1 MASDTGTATA
11 DPADPKR
18 PPETTRT
25 ATSWW
30 RRWTTGW
37 LFPARRGAGS
47 APANT
52 ETASGATLWSRRG
65 RARRFS
71 PLTRR
76 ILLVNTLPV
85 AFLAGS
91 IVFLGD
97 YEDTLI
103 DAELAALTLQGEV
116 VAAAIG
122 ESAVRGG
129 EATINRVDP
138 EMARL
143 LMARLTSP
151 IGARG
156 RIFGETGEMFGDTAN
171 LGERQRRIVKQTL
184 PPPDTGAGDGWFR
197 RFIEDVEREL
207 RAGRSDGP
215 YKEIADP
222 VARDYPWVEQALRG
236 YNTRTVR
243 RADDGRLILSVAI
256 PVQRFKQVLGALMLQ
271 RDDSDIA
278 HRIHLVR
285 LDLLRI
291 AAVTLGC
298 TILLSF
304 FLARTIAR
312 PITRLARAADRV
324 RLARDSKPT
333 MPDIGGRDDE
343 IGDLSDS
350 LRSMTDALWLRMNA
364 IESFAAD
371 VAHELKNPLTSLR
384 SAAEIAVR
392 IEDPEKRAKLM
403 AIVLDDTRRLD
414 RLISDIADS
423 SRLDA
428 ELMRGELH
436 VVDIEALLRSLV
448 EAYAATTASA
458 AGVRVELNALRG
470 GPFRVLGHEGRYGQ
484 VFRNVIDN
492 AISFSPKDSRIVVGL
507 MRDKNAIVATVD
519 DQGPGIPDA
528 NVETIFRRFY
538 SERPSAAFGRHSGL
552 GLSIC
557 RQIVDAYGGSIVA
570 GNIKDAQGKTL
581 GARFTVRMPRAG

>member
-1 MASDTGTATA
+1 
-11 DPADPKR
+11 
-18 PPETTRT
+18 
-25 ATSWW
+25 
-30 RRWTTGW
+30 
-37 LFPARRGAGS
+37 
-47 APANT
+47 
-52 ETASGATLWSRRG
+52 
-65 RARRFS
+65 
-71 PLTRR
+71 
-76 ILLVNTLPV
+76 
-85 AFLAGS
+85 
-91 IVFLGD
+91 
-97 YEDTLI
+97 
-103 DAELAALTLQGEV
+103 
-116 VAAAIG
+116 
-122 ESAVRGG
+122 
-129 EATINRVDP
+129 
-138 EMARL
+138 MARL
-143 LMARLTSP
+143 LMARLTTP

-197 RFIEDVEREL
+197 RLVDDVERQL

-222 VARDYPWVEQALRG
+222 VARDYLWVEQALRG

-256 PVQRFKQVLGALMLQ
+256 PVQRYKQVLGALMLQ

-278 HRIHLVR
+278 HRIHQVR

-291 AAVTLGC
+291 AGVTLGC

-333 MPDIGGRDDE
+333 MPDIGGRNDE

-384 SAAEIAVR
+384 SAAEIAAR

-448 EAYAATTASA
+448 EAYAATTASE
-458 AGVRVELNALRG
+458 AGVRVELNPLRR
-470 GPFRVLGHEGRYGQ
+470 GPFRALGHEGRYGQ

-507 MRDKNAIVATVD
+507 MIEKNTVVATID

-557 RQIVDAYGGSIVA
+557 RQIVDAYGGSIAA
-570 GNIKDAQGKTL
+570 GNIKDGQGKTL

>member
-11 DPADPKR
+11 DPPEPKR
-18 PPETTRT
+18 PPETTRANT
-25 ATSWW
+25 RWW
-30 RRWTTGW
+30 RRWTTDW
-37 LFPARRGAGS
+37 LFPARRGAG
-47 APANT
+47 PPPPDT
-52 ETASGATLWSRRG
+52 DTAGGATLWTRRG
-65 RARRFS
+65 RERRFS

-138 EMARL
+138 DMARQ
-143 LMARLTSP
+143 LMARLTTP

-171 LGERQRRIVKQTL
+171 LGERQQRIIKQTL
-184 PPPDTGAGDGWFR
+184 PPPDMVTEEGWFR
-197 RFIEDVEREL
+197 RLLDDVEQQL

-256 PVQRFKQVLGALMLQ
+256 PVQRYKQVLGALMLQ

-278 HRIHLVR
+278 YRVHLVR

-304 FLARTIAR
+304 FLARTIAQ

-333 MPDIGGRDDE
+333 MPDIGGRNDE
-343 IGDLSDS
+343 IGDLSES

-384 SAAEIAVR
+384 SAAEIAAR

-436 VVDIEALLRSLV
+436 VVDAEALLRSLI
-448 EAYAATTASA
+448 EAYAATTATEA
-458 AGVRVELNALRG
+458 DVRVELNALRQ
-470 GPFRVLGHEGRYGQ
+470 GPFRALGHEGRYGQ

-492 AISFSPKDSRIVVGL
+492 AISFSPKGSKIVVGL
-507 MRDKNAIVATVD
+507 MREKNAIVVTID

-538 SERPSAAFGRHSGL
+538 SERPTASFGRHSGL

-557 RQIVDAYGGSIVA
+557 RQIVDAYGGSIAA
-570 GNIKDAQGKTL
+570 GNIKDAEGRTL
-581 GARFTVRMPRAG
+581 GARFTIRLPMAG

>member
-11 DPADPKR
+11 EPPGPKR

-25 ATSWW
+25 NTSWW
-30 RRWTTGW
+30 RRWTTDW
-37 LFPARRGAGS
+37 LFPARRGAGPS
-47 APANT
+47 PTDT
-52 ETASGATLWSRRG
+52 EAASGATLWSRRG

-116 VAAAIG
+116 VASAIG

-138 EMARL
+138 EMARQ
-143 LMARLTSP
+143 LMARLTTP

-171 LGERQRRIVKQTL
+171 LGERQQRIVKQAL
-184 PPPDTGAGDGWFR
+184 PPPDIGAGDGWFSR
-197 RFIEDVEREL
+197 LIDDIEQQL

-256 PVQRFKQVLGALMLQ
+256 PVQRYKQVLGALMLQ

-278 HRIHLVR
+278 YRIHLVR

-291 AAVTLGC
+291 AGVTLAC

-304 FLARTIAR
+304 FLARTIAQ

-333 MPDIGGRDDE
+333 MPDIGNRNDE

-392 IEDPEKRAKLM
+392 IEDPEKRGKLM

-436 VVDIEALLRSLV
+436 VVDIETLLRSLI
-448 EAYAATTASA
+448 EAYAATTATEA
-458 AGVRVELNALRG
+458 DVRVELNTLRQ
-470 GPFRVLGHEGRYGQ
+470 GPFRALGHEGRYGQ

-492 AISFSPKDSRIVVGL
+492 AISFSPKGSKIVVGL
-507 MRDKNAIVATVD
+507 MREKNAVIATID

-538 SERPSAAFGRHSGL
+538 SERPTASFGRHSGL

-557 RQIVDAYGGSIVA
+557 RQIVDAYGGSIAA
-570 GNIKDAQGKTL
+570 GNIKDGQGRTL
-581 GARFTVRMPRAG
+581 GARFTVRMPLAG

>member
-11 DPADPKR
+11 DPPDPKR

-30 RRWTTGW
+30 RRWTTDW

-47 APANT
+47 PPSDT
-52 ETASGATLWSRRG
+52 EAASGATLWSRRG

-143 LMARLTSP
+143 LMARLTMP

-184 PPPDTGAGDGWFR
+184 PPPDTGTDETWLR
-197 RFIEDVEREL
+197 RFIDDVERQL

-243 RADDGRLILSVAI
+243 RADDGRLVLSVAI
-256 PVQRFKQVLGALMLQ
+256 PVQRYKQVLGALMLQ

-291 AAVTLGC
+291 AGVTLGC

-304 FLARTIAR
+304 FLARTIAQ

-333 MPDIGGRDDE
+333 MPDIGGRNDE

-436 VVDIEALLRSLV
+436 VVDVEALLRSLV
-448 EAYAATTASA
+448 EAYAATTASE

-470 GPFRVLGHEGRYGQ
+470 GPFRALGHEGRYGQ

-492 AISFSPKDSRIVVGL
+492 AISFSPKDTRIVVGL
-507 MRDKNAIVATVD
+507 MREKDAIVATID

-557 RQIVDAYGGSIVA
+557 RQIVDAYGGSISA

>member
-11 DPADPKR
+11 DPPDPKR

-30 RRWTTGW
+30 RRWTTDW

-47 APANT
+47 PRADA

-103 DAELAALTLQGEV
+103 DAELTALTLQGEV

-143 LMARLTSP
+143 LMTRLTSP

-171 LGERQRRIVKQTL
+171 LDERQRRIVKQTL
-184 PPPDTGAGDGWFR
+184 PPPDTGADEGWFR
-197 RFIEDVEREL
+197 RFIDDVERHL

-256 PVQRFKQVLGALMLQ
+256 PVQRYKQVLGALMLQ

-304 FLARTIAR
+304 FLARTIAQ

-333 MPDIGGRDDE
+333 MPDIGGRNDE

-403 AIVLDDTRRLD
+403 SIVLDDTRRLD

-448 EAYAATTASA
+448 EAYAATIASE

-470 GPFRVLGHEGRYGQ
+470 GPFRALGHEGRYGQ

-492 AISFSPKDSRIVVGL
+492 AISFSPKDSRVVVGL

-557 RQIVDAYGGSIVA
+557 RQIVDAYGGSIAA

-581 GARFTVRMPRAG
+581 GARFTVRMPLAG

>member
-11 DPADPKR
+11 EPPEPKR
-18 PPETTRT
+18 PPESTRVT
-25 ATSWW
+25 GWW

-37 LFPARRGAGS
+37 LFPARPRADA
-47 APANT
+47 APPDPT
-52 ETASGATLWSRRG
+52 TTGTSTLWSRRGG

-138 EMARL
+138 EMARQ
-143 LMARLTSP
+143 LMARLTTP

-171 LGERQRRIVKQTL
+171 LGERRQRIIKQAL
-184 PPPDTGAGDGWFR
+184 PPPDMSTGDGWFR
-197 RFIEDVEREL
+197 RFIDDIEQQL

-256 PVQRFKQVLGALMLQ
+256 PVQRYKQVLGALMLQ

-278 HRIHLVR
+278 YRIHLVR

-291 AAVTLGC
+291 AGVTLAC
-298 TILLSF
+298 TILLSL

-324 RLARDSKPT
+324 RLARDSKPS
-333 MPDIGGRDDE
+333 MPDIGGRNDE

-384 SAAEIAVR
+384 SAAEIAAR

-448 EAYAATTASA
+448 EAYGATTATE
-458 AGVRVELNALRG
+458 AGVRVELNTLRQ
-470 GPFRVLGHEGRYGQ
+470 GPFRALGHESRYGQ

-492 AISFSPKDSRIVVGL
+492 AISFSPKGARIVVGL
-507 MRDKNAIVATVD
+507 MREKNTIVVTID

-538 SERPSAAFGRHSGL
+538 SERPTESFGRHSGL

-557 RQIVDAYGGSIVA
+557 RQIVDAYGGSIAA

-581 GARFTVRMPRAG
+581 GARFSVRMPLAG

>member
-11 DPADPKR
+11 EPPEPKR
-18 PPETTRT
+18 PPESTRVT
-25 ATSWW
+25 GWW

-37 LFPARRGAGS
+37 LFPARPRADA
-47 APANT
+47 APPDPT
-52 ETASGATLWSRRG
+52 TTGTSTLWSRRGG

-138 EMARL
+138 EMARQ
-143 LMARLTSP
+143 LMARLTTP

-171 LGERQRRIVKQTL
+171 LGERRQRIIKQAL
-184 PPPDTGAGDGWFR
+184 PPPDMSTGDGWFR
-197 RFIEDVEREL
+197 RFIDDIEQQL

-256 PVQRFKQVLGALMLQ
+256 PVQRYKQVLGALMLQ

-278 HRIHLVR
+278 YRIHLVR

-291 AAVTLGC
+291 AGVTLAC
-298 TILLSF
+298 TILLSL

-324 RLARDSKPT
+324 RLARDSKPS
-333 MPDIGGRDDE
+333 MPDIGGRNDE

-384 SAAEIAVR
+384 SAAEIAAR

-436 VVDIEALLRSLV
+436 VVDVEALLRSLV
-448 EAYAATTASA
+448 EAYGATTATE
-458 AGVRVELNALRG
+458 AGVRVELNTLRQ
-470 GPFRVLGHEGRYGQ
+470 GPFRALGHESRYGQ

-492 AISFSPKDSRIVVGL
+492 AISFSPKGARIVVGL
-507 MRDKNAIVATVD
+507 MREKNTIVVTID

-538 SERPSAAFGRHSGL
+538 SERPTESFGRHSGL

-557 RQIVDAYGGSIVA
+557 RQIVDAYGGSIAA

-581 GARFTVRMPRAG
+581 GARFSVRMPLAG

>member
-11 DPADPKR
+11 DPPDPKR
-18 PPETTRT
+18 PPETTRS

-30 RRWTTGW
+30 RRWTTDW

-47 APANT
+47 PPRDAEA
-52 ETASGATLWSRRG
+52 ASSATLWSRRG

-91 IVFLGD
+91 IVFLSD

-103 DAELAALTLQGEV
+103 DTELAALTLQGEV

-143 LMARLTSP
+143 LMARLTTP

-171 LGERQRRIVKQTL
+171 LGDRQRRIVKQAL
-184 PPPDTGAGDGWFR
+184 PPPDAGAGDGWFR
-197 RFIEDVEREL
+197 RVIDDVERQL

-256 PVQRFKQVLGALMLQ
+256 PVQRYKQVLGALMLQ

-291 AAVTLGC
+291 AGVTLGC

-333 MPDIGGRDDE
+333 MPDIGARNDE

-384 SAAEIAVR
+384 SAAEIAAR

-448 EAYAATTASA
+448 EAYAATTASE

-492 AISFSPKDSRIVVGL
+492 AISFSPKNARIVVGL
-507 MRDKNAIVATVD
+507 MREKSAVVATID
-519 DQGPGIPDA
+519 DQGPGIPDV

-557 RQIVDAYGGSIVA
+557 RQIVDAYGGSITA
-570 GNIKDAQGKTL
+570 GNIKDAQGRTL
-581 GARFTVRMPRAG
+581 GARFTVRMPLAG